1 MSKKFNAI
9 IKIFK
14 TTDGSPI
21 WENPKGERIF
31 DKDFFEQERYS
42 LEKSFNNAHKWGINC
57 EIILT
62 NKEKGVVDIIVHDKD
77 IYGDEQIINIDD
89 LKILAE
95 KVCHYDNDRGTTS
108 EIINID
114 DRLYII

>member
-1 MSKKFNAI
+1 MTKKFNGI

-14 TTDGSPI
+14 TTDGAPI
-21 WENPKGERIF
+21 WDNKNGERVY
-31 DKDFFEQERYS
+31 DKDLFKIERYS
-42 LEKSFNNAHKWGINC
+42 LEKSFNNAHRWGINC
-57 EIILT
+57 EIVLT
-62 NKEKGVVDIIVHDKD
+62 NENKGVVDIIVHDTD
-77 IYGDEQIINIDD
+77 IYGDEQNIDIDD